1 MTKHTTSGRLTRR
14 ERQITH
20 RMACC
25 VRECCIGEL
34 IAGLGGS
41 DAASLGKPP
50 APVCARLAK
59 VGAGAGIRV
68 TSNGIAKDDPSPPWS
83 HRAAEI
89 WRAPIDS
96 MALPRSI
103 KGAATDLPFDGCDQR
118 DFRRLPDSHLEA
130 MTNADPSTRSTP
142 LSSAE
147 IRRRLDM
154 ATRWV
159 SRARWRRTS
168 CGQTTQFLLRSGAK

>member
-1 MTKHTTSGRLTRR
+1 
-14 ERQITH
+14 
-20 RMACC
+20 
-25 VRECCIGEL
+25 
-34 IAGLGGS
+34 
-41 DAASLGKPP
+41 
-50 APVCARLAK
+50 
-59 VGAGAGIRV
+59 
-68 TSNGIAKDDPSPPWS
+68 
-83 HRAAEI
+83 
-89 WRAPIDS
+89 
-96 MALPRSI
+96 
-103 KGAATDLPFDGCDQR
+103 
-118 DFRRLPDSHLEA
+118 